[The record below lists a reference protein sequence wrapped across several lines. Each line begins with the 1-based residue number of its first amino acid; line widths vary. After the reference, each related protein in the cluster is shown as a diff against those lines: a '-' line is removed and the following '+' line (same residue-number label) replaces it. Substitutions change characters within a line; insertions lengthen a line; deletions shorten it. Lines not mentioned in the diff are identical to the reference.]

1 MQSSWFFKKVD
12 LFFFL
17 LIIQMGV
24 HTPSPLK
31 EEAITLALNGF
42 KKIVNL
48 NCFFLYASN
57 KNEQKSN
64 RNLKAMI
71 GATRT

>member
-1 MQSSWFFKKVD
+1 
-12 LFFFL
+12 
-17 LIIQMGV
+17 MGV